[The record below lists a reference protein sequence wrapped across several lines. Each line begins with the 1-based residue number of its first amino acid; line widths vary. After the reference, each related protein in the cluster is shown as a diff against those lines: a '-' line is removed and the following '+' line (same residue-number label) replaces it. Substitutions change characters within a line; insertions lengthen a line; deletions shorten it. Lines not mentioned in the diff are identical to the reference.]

1 MARTKASE
9 EYLMELLPSGA
20 ISSNPPSLLLSQ
32 DEQQKE
38 QVPLLREPSES
49 TERSLQY
56 ATTNLLA
63 PYIPELDP
71 KNPRAQTLRVKRA
84 KRSTMLFIQ
93 VCLASTVVVVSL
105 TFITWALVA
114 KAPDSRGKG
123 TLFFGSCSTATN
135 LNTTVHIA
143 LNILSSLLL
152 GAGNYCM
159 QILVAP
165 NRREINLA
173 HKAGAALEIGVSS
186 IKNLRFID
194 RKRTMLWGLMGF
206 AATILHL
213 FWNSAIFVSLPVV
226 SIPRA
231 LVTTDFASS
240 KDNWTIS
247 YADAPW
253 STLNDTWFDLSPV
266 YDLQAEADGFTRLD
280 WRTCLDRYVDPFNAT
295 GSIIVV
301 MANLTTAQNSG
312 SSLIDGWISAYDGI
326 SGVANWLCTAYAYK
340 SPSKF
345 KGCTKDWAKTLVDE
359 WVVGYGPKYTV
370 EYCLISDQADNNQR
384 CGVHYSAPVVG
395 LVSTFTFIEAIAV
408 LCIWMHARKYEKA
421 NHSDYD
427 HQEMTMITI
436 GDAISNFLQNPD
448 YTLLRSNTTNTTP
461 SSTARTYAPEL
472 KAATWEP
479 QLYVSWLRAVSIRT
493 WIISFSFF
501 IATLGVATFLLIQ
514 ALVHL
519 RWLGIEHSSIWG
531 HGLVVNPIL
540 LVSPGHGDPKGA
552 INYLGNVLLANIFQI
567 VISFL
572 YVFYNNILTRQV
584 VADELLRFMPPEGK
598 KPLRV
603 SSPVGMQ
610 RSSYFLSLP
619 FRFSIPLNIATI
631 LIHWLISQ
639 SFFLVQANYFAP
651 GSQGVRLPQYDRSC
665 RGYSI
670 LGITISIAVGLVL
683 MIALLVNSTVR
694 HFTDVPPLLP
704 SALTNSA
711 IIGGLS
717 QRPEGDVEAYLFPIR
732 LGSIIDSHVHNQK
745 GDKECIG
752 RLAFSTDLRLDSL
765 CSGLSYI
772 QPIIGEQ
779 RKRKKQ
785 FKASTY
791 SELA

>member
-1 MARTKASE
+1 MTGTKANE
-9 EYLMELLPSGA
+9 EYLMGLLPSDS
-20 ISSNPPSLLLSQ
+20 ISSSLPTALLSQ
-32 DEQQKE
+32 DEQQNE
-38 QVPLLREPSES
+38 QVPLLRQSSES
-49 TERSLQY
+49 RERSLQY
-56 ATTNLLA
+56 ATTNLLS

-71 KNPRAQTLRVKRA
+71 ENPRAQTLRVKKA
-84 KRSTMLFIQ
+84 KRSTMLLIQ
-93 VCLASTVVVVSL
+93 VCLALIVVVVTL
-105 TFITWALVA
+105 TFITWALA
-114 KAPDSRGKG
+114 SKPPDSQGKG
-123 TLFFGSCSTATN
+123 TLFFGNCSTATN
-135 LNTTVHIA
+135 LNTAIHAA

-186 IKNLRFID
+186 VKNLRFID
-194 RKRTMLWGLMGF
+194 RKRTILWGLMGL

-213 FWNSAIFVSLPVV
+213 FWNSTIFVSLPVV

-231 LVTTDFASS
+231 LVTSDFASS
-240 KDNWTIS
+240 GDNWTIS

-266 YDLQAEADGFTRLD
+266 YDLQAEADGFTKLD

-295 GSIIVV
+295 GSVIVV
-301 MANLTTAQNSG
+301 MANLTTAQNAG
-312 SSLIDGWISAYDGI
+312 SSLIDGWISAYDAI

-345 KGCTKDWAKTLVDE
+345 KGCTKDWSETLVDE

-370 EYCLISDQADNNQR
+370 DHCLISSQADNNQR
-384 CGVHYSAPVVG
+384 CGVHYSAPVVW
-395 LVSTFTFIEAIAV
+395 LVCAFTFVEAVAV
-408 LCIWMHARKYEKA
+408 LCIWIHARKHKGASHGEYE
-421 NHSDYD
+421 
-427 HQEMTMITI
+427 HQEKTMITI

-448 YTLLRSNTTNTTP
+448 YTLLQSSTASTTP
-461 SSTARTYAPEL
+461 SPNARAYAGEL
-472 KAATWEP
+472 GAATWEP
-479 QLYVSWLRAVSIRT
+479 QPRVSWLKAVSIRT
-493 WIISFSFF
+493 WIISFGFF

-519 RWLGIEHSSIWG
+519 RSLGIENSSIWG
-531 HGLVVNPIL
+531 HGLAVNPIL
-540 LVSPGHGDPKGA
+540 LVSPGHGDPNGA
-552 INYLGNVLLANIFQI
+552 IHYLGNVLLANIFQI

-572 YVFYNNILTRQV
+572 YVFYNNILTRQL

-651 GSQGVRLPQYDRSC
+651 GSEGARLPQYDRSS

-683 MIALLVNSTVR
+683 LIALLINSMVR
-694 HFTDVPPLLP
+694 DFTNVPSTLP

-711 IIGGLS
+711 VIEGLC
-717 QRPEGDVEAYLFPIR
+717 QRPEGDVDAYLFPIR
-732 LGSIIDSHVHNQK
+732 LGSIIDSYVYNQK
-745 GDKECIG
+745 SEKECMG
-752 RLAFSTDLRLDSL
+752 RLAFSTDIRLDNP
-765 CSGLSYI
+765 CPGLSYI
-772 QPIIGEQ
+772 QPMIGEQ
-779 RKRKKQ
+779 QQKKKQ
-785 FKASTY
+785 
-791 SELA
+791 